1 MDSSDTHLVLT
12 AMLAPAFF
20 LTATA
25 SLLLSANNRLAR
37 IIDRTRALLRELPD
51 IQDTAERALYERRI
65 ALQRQR
71 SMTILRAGQLLYVGI
86 SCFVGTSLAVAI
98 DTFTGHRLGTLPVW
112 LASAGV
118 LAMFTASLL
127 LAREST
133 LAVTAINEEMDHR
146 PKPRTTA
153 TDDARGRTATMPV
166 VVSKQMSRWCRADV
180 VSASFAAATP
190 AGTMAPPRSA
200 R

>member
-71 SMTILRAGQLLYVGI
+71 SMTILRAGHLLYVGI

-146 PKPRTTA
+146 PKPRKAA
-153 TDDARGRTATMPV
+153 TD
-166 VVSKQMSRWCRADV
+166 
-180 VSASFAAATP
+180 AS
-190 AGTMAPPRSA
+190 GG
-200 R
+200 

>member
-65 ALQRQR
+65 ALQRRR
-71 SMTILRAGQLLYVGI
+71 SLNILRAGQLLYVAI

-153 TDDARGRTATMPV
+153 TDDAR
-166 VVSKQMSRWCRADV
+166 
-180 VSASFAAATP
+180 
-190 AGTMAPPRSA
+190 
-200 R
+200 